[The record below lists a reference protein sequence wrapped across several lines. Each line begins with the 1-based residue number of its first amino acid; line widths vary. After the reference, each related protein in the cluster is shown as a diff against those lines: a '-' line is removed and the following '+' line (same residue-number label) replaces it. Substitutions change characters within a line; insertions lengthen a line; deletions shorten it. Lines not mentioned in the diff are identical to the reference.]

1 MTHEEKILATAYTGV
16 MFVGGKEIGEVSAL
30 EEKALGH
37 GVMDI
42 MHADKNF
49 REKVREA
56 LREDFVKMISRDD
69 HPMQQ
74 MTWKDI
80 KVIVTGADS
89 LLAMKSKKELLEMGE
104 EGYYTEILKEYEQ
117 FKKEGLI

>member
-1 MTHEEKILATAYTGV
+1 M
-16 MFVGGKEIGEVSAL
+16 
-30 EEKALGH
+30 
-37 GVMDI
+37 
-42 MHADKNF
+42 
-49 REKVREA
+49 
-56 LREDFVKMISRDD
+56 
-69 HPMQQ
+69 Q

-117 FKKEGLI
+117 FKKKGLI

>member
-1 MTHEEKILATAYTGV
+1 MT
-16 MFVGGKEIGEVSAL
+16 
-30 EEKALGH
+30 
-37 GVMDI
+37 DI
-42 MHADKNF
+42 NNPHWAEYKDKQ
-49 REKVREA
+49 
-56 LREDFVKMISRDD
+56 L
-69 HPMQQ
+69 
-74 MTWKDI
+74 TWKDI